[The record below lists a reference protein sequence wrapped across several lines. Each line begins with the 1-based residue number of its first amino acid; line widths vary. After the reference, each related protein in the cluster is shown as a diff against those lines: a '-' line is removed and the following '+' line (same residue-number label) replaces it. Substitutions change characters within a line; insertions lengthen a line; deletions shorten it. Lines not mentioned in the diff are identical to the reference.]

1 MKKCYSVL
9 VMLAMMVAALSFTA
23 CGGSDDEEDGGGIPS
38 PSSSMTIRINGVDWA
53 ASTENLLTDFIA
65 RMKNVEHKNRYNG
78 SNKM

>member
-1 MKKCYSVL
+1 MKKYYSVL

-23 CGGSDDEEDGGGIPS
+23 CGGDDEEEDGGSIPS
-38 PSSSMTIRINGVDWA
+38 PSSSMVIRINGVDWA